1 LNSPPQPNAR
11 PAGIELSRLYPY
23 LALGVGLLGLGSA
36 AIFVYLADAPG
47 TIVALYRTGIA
58 AILATLPFF
67 QRKKQARD
75 ASFERGI
82 LFAVAGGILF
92 SLDVTFWS
100 AGIKMSGPTNP
111 TLMVN
116 TAPLWVGL
124 GAWLVFRQRP
134 GWTFWL
140 GLIIALTGVALV
152 LVDDLGQA
160 ARVGLGTLLGLLAA
174 VFYGA
179 YFLVTQ
185 RGRVYLSTISYF
197 WISTMSAFLFQ
208 LLLNLVLGIPF
219 FGYPTATYL
228 YLFALG
234 VFVHF
239 FGWLAINYAQGFLPA
254 TIVSPTL
261 LGQPVLVALFA
272 SLLLGATL
280 SGQQIAGGFLV
291 LVGVFI
297 VYRGQKVV

>member
-1 LNSPPQPNAR
+1 MRSFPHPEAQNAGLNLP
-11 PAGIELSRLYPY
+11 RLYPY
-23 LALGVGLLGLGSA
+23 FALGVGLLGLGSA

-58 AILATLPFF
+58 SILATLPFIK
-67 QRKKQARD
+67 RKSQSRD
-75 ASFERGI
+75 ASFRRGI
-82 LFAVAGGILF
+82 PFAIAGGILF

-100 AGIKMSGPTNP
+100 AGIVLSGPTNP

-124 GAWLVFRQRP
+124 GTWLLFRERP
-134 GWTFWL
+134 GWMFWL

-160 ARVGLGTLLGLLAA
+160 TQVGLGTLLGLLAA
-174 VFYGA
+174 VFYGG

-185 RGRVYLSTISYF
+185 RGRLYLSTISFF
-197 WISTMSAFLFQ
+197 WIASMSAFVFQ
-208 LLLNLVLGIPF
+208 LILNLALGIPLS
-219 FGYPTATYL
+219 GYPPATYL
-228 YLFALG
+228 YLVALG

-239 FGWLAINYAQGFLPA
+239 IGWLALNYAQGFLPA

-280 SGQQIAGGFLV
+280 SGQQIIGGLFVLGGILV
-291 LVGVFI
+291 
-297 VYRGQKVV
+297 VYRGQKEV